1 MKAAQVRELTH
12 DELGNRIRETTREL
26 FEARIEAT
34 TGQLGHTHKV
44 KMLRRRRARFLT
56 ILRERELGI
65 ELTEG
70 GNAAD

>member
-1 MKAAQVRELTH
+1 MKAAEVRELTH
-12 DELGNRIRETTREL
+12 DELQNRLVETTREL
-26 FEARIEAT
+26 FDARIEAT

-65 ELTEG
+65 ERVEG
-70 GNAAD
+70 GDAAS